1 MKKIVI
7 YPGRFQPMLPHHA
20 EVYNKLKAQF
30 PGAEVYVATSNKV
43 EGSKSPFNFEEK
55 KQIITQ
61 MHGIPEE
68 NIILAAN
75 PYLIDSYMKEF
86 DQKNTMVIFAV
97 GGKDEDRF
105 PMKNIDDSTGLNM
118 SLRGE
123 TRPTYYQMIN
133 TLEQHPALPMSDR
146 GYIYLAP
153 TVAGRGEVASA
164 SAFRKAFTSVE
175 DTEKRKEIF
184 QKYMGE
190 FNETIFSLLND
201 KLIGE
206 KMSEQLEVMKYLAGL
221 LNEAPPVN
229 FDADVD
235 TGMTNDEDDEYA
247 TKPGYEQDSMITQLG
262 KIIDSDDVAKDADAM
277 KIKKFTPVT
286 QVNTDDGQAVDVT
299 PAEAKAL
306 KQMMEMLSSARM
318 GEEQSPREK
327 FLDAIQTSKGLKN
340 MIDFAYDKQIV
351 QKNETFV
358 TSDMNL
364 DDIRESYGIDER
376 DMCHSKTHDCA
387 TLVIHPTWGEGKPV
401 YESHA
406 VPTEDGYVAWYDVE
420 FEHGIEKEV
429 PAEDMEIIT
438 LAEHGVKASKKN
450 EKFKPHMMYDP
461 KTGKGEMAKKEEDHI
476 RLAKKGYVHDK
487 PKMDERAE
495 CHSKTHD
502 CATLVIHPEWG
513 EGKPVYESHAVPTDD
528 GYVAWYDV
536 EFEHGIE
543 KEVPAE
549 DMEIIKL
556 AEHGAKEGM
565 KKKKKK
571 KVSKKVDERALCHS
585 KKHDC
590 ATVVFHEEYGIG
602 KPLYEKHAIP
612 TDDGY
617 VAWYDVEFKHG
628 IEEQMSA
635 DDMEIIDM
643 AEHGTTASKEYDNDT
658 KLMAG
663 RLKDVIIDA
672 MQMDKEEF
680 DAEYKGMFDYD
691 ELNKTY
697 NEEHP
702 EYVPSEEPS
711 QEDMERGYK
720 EESAPFGEPSEDD
733 QMYEEMMDVYE
744 KGGEPALAKHL
755 GMSDKELDEEID
767 EWCRDNNKHPDDDR
781 DEAIQGVCEDMIH
794 NRDRKDYGSAMYDE
808 ALEELKKLAGLV

>member
-1 MKKIVI
+1 MKKVVI

-20 EVYNKLKAQF
+20 EVYSKLQAQF

-153 TVAGRGEVASA
+153 TVAGGGEVASA

-206 KMSEQLEVMKYLAGL
+206 KMSEQLEIMKYLAGM

-235 TGMTNDEDDEYA
+235 TGMTNDDDDEYA

-262 KIIDSDDVAKDADAM
+262 KIIDSDDVSKDADAM
-277 KIKKFTPVT
+277 KIKKFTPVSK
-286 QVNTDDGQAVDVT
+286 VMTDDNASVDVS

-306 KQMMEMLSSARM
+306 KKMMDMLSSARM

-327 FLDAIQTSKGLKN
+327 FLDAIQQKKGLLN
-340 MIDFAYDKQIV
+340 MIDFAYDKNIV
-351 QKNETFV
+351 QQFKEETFV
-358 TSDMNL
+358 APDMNL

-387 TLVIHPTWGEGKPV
+387 TKVIHPEWGEGKPM

-406 VPTEDGYVAWYDVE
+406 VPTDEGYVAWYDVE

-438 LAEHGVKASKKN
+438 LAEHGV
-450 EKFKPHMMYDP
+450 
-461 KTGKGEMAKKEEDHI
+461 
-476 RLAKKGYVHDK
+476 
-487 PKMDERAE
+487 
-495 CHSKTHD
+495 
-502 CATLVIHPEWG
+502 
-513 EGKPVYESHAVPTDD
+513 
-528 GYVAWYDV
+528 
-536 EFEHGIE
+536 
-543 KEVPAE
+543 
-549 DMEIIKL
+549 
-556 AEHGAKEGM
+556 
-565 KKKKKK
+565 
-571 KVSKKVDERALCHS
+571 
-585 KKHDC
+585 
-590 ATVVFHEEYGIG
+590 
-602 KPLYEKHAIP
+602 
-612 TDDGY
+612 
-617 VAWYDVEFKHG
+617 
-628 IEEQMSA
+628 
-635 DDMEIIDM
+635 
-643 AEHGTTASKEYDNDT
+643 TASKEYDNDT

-672 MQMDKEEF
+672 LQMDKEEF
-680 DAEYKGMFDYD
+680 DAEYKGSFDYD

-702 EYVPSEEPS
+702 EYVPSDAGEPS
-711 QEDMERGYK
+711 QEEMEKGYK
-720 EESAPFGEPSEDD
+720 DESAPFGEPSQED
-733 QMYEEMMDVYE
+733 QMYQDLMDAYE
-744 KGGEPALAKHL
+744 KGGEEALADELKISIEEL
-755 GMSDKELDEEID
+755 SDEID
-767 EWCRDNNKHPDDDR
+767 EYGREHGLHSDDDR
-781 DEAIQGVCEDMIH
+781 DEIIQGVIEDTVH
-794 NRDRKDYGSAMYDE
+794 NADFKDHGEPDYEM
-808 ALEELKKLAGLV
+808 EELKKLAGLV

>member
-1 MKKIVI
+1 MKKVVI

-20 EVYNKLKAQF
+20 EVYSKLQAQF

-43 EGSKSPFNFEEK
+43 EGSKSPFSFEEK

-61 MHGIPEE
+61 MHGIPED

-153 TVAGRGEVASA
+153 TVAGGGEVASA

-206 KMSEQLEVMKYLAGL
+206 KMSEQLEIMKYLAGM

-235 TGMTNDEDDEYA
+235 TGMTNDDDDEYA

-262 KIIDSDDVAKDADAM
+262 KIIDSDDVSKDADAM
-277 KIKKFTPVT
+277 KIKKFTPVSK
-286 QVNTDDGQAVDVT
+286 VMTDDNASVDVS

-306 KQMMEMLSSARM
+306 KKMMDMLSSARM

-327 FLDAIQTSKGLKN
+327 FLDAIQQKKGLLN
-340 MIDFAYDKQIV
+340 MIDFAYDKNIV
-351 QKNETFV
+351 QQFKEETFV
-358 TSDMNL
+358 APDMNL

-387 TLVIHPTWGEGKPV
+387 TKVIHPEWGEGKPM

-406 VPTEDGYVAWYDVE
+406 VPTDEGYVAWYDVE

-438 LAEHGVKASKKN
+438 LAEHGV
-450 EKFKPHMMYDP
+450 
-461 KTGKGEMAKKEEDHI
+461 
-476 RLAKKGYVHDK
+476 
-487 PKMDERAE
+487 
-495 CHSKTHD
+495 
-502 CATLVIHPEWG
+502 
-513 EGKPVYESHAVPTDD
+513 
-528 GYVAWYDV
+528 
-536 EFEHGIE
+536 
-543 KEVPAE
+543 
-549 DMEIIKL
+549 
-556 AEHGAKEGM
+556 
-565 KKKKKK
+565 
-571 KVSKKVDERALCHS
+571 
-585 KKHDC
+585 
-590 ATVVFHEEYGIG
+590 
-602 KPLYEKHAIP
+602 
-612 TDDGY
+612 
-617 VAWYDVEFKHG
+617 
-628 IEEQMSA
+628 
-635 DDMEIIDM
+635 
-643 AEHGTTASKEYDNDT
+643 TASKEYDNDT

-672 MQMDKEEF
+672 LQMEKDEF

-702 EYVPSEEPS
+702 EYVPSDAGEPS
-711 QEDMERGYK
+711 QEEMEKGYK
-720 EESAPFGEPSEDD
+720 DESAPFGEPSQED
-733 QMYEEMMDVYE
+733 QMYQDLMDAYE
-744 KGGEPALAKHL
+744 KGGEEALADELKISIEEL
-755 GMSDKELDEEID
+755 SDEID
-767 EWCRDNNKHPDDDR
+767 EYGREHGLHSDDDR
-781 DEAIQGVCEDMIH
+781 DEIIQGYVEDVVH
-794 NRDRKDYGSAMYDE
+794 NADFKDHGEYDYE
-808 ALEELKKLAGLV
+808 MEEIKKLAGLV

>member
-1 MKKIVI
+1 MKKVVI

-43 EGSKSPFNFEEK
+43 EGSKSPFSFEEK

-61 MHGIPEE
+61 MHGIPDE

-153 TVAGRGEVASA
+153 TVAGGGEVASA

-190 FNETIFSLLND
+190 FNETIFSLLNN

-206 KMSEQLEVMKYLAGL
+206 KMSEQLDVMKYLAGL

-235 TGMTNDEDDEYA
+235 TGMTNDDDEEYA

-262 KIIDSDDVAKDADAM
+262 KIIDSDDVSKDVDAM
-277 KIKKFTPVT
+277 KIKKFTPVSK
-286 QVNTDDGQAVDVT
+286 VMTDDNVSVEVS

-306 KQMMEMLSSARM
+306 KKMMDMLSSARM

-327 FLDAIQTSKGLKN
+327 FLDAIQQRKGLLN
-340 MIDFAYDKQIV
+340 MIDFAYDKKIV
-351 QKNETFV
+351 QQFKEETFV
-358 TSDMNL
+358 APDMNL

-387 TLVIHPTWGEGKPV
+387 TLVIHPEWGEGKPV

-406 VPTEDGYVAWYDVE
+406 VPTDEGYVAWYDVE

-438 LAEHGVKASKKN
+438 LAEHGLKSGKD
-450 EKFKPHMMYDP
+450 FTPHMMYHP
-461 KTGKGEMAKKEEDHI
+461 KTGKGEMANKEEDHI

-487 PKMDERAE
+487 KDV
-495 CHSKTHD
+495 K
-502 CATLVIHPEWG
+502 
-513 EGKPVYESHAVPTDD
+513 KES
-528 GYVAWYDV
+528 
-536 EFEHGIE
+536 IE
-543 KEVPAE
+543 
-549 DMEIIKL
+549 I
-556 AEHGAKEGM
+556 
-565 KKKKKK
+565 
-571 KVSKKVDERALCHS
+571 DERALCHS
-585 KKHDC
+585 KTHDC

-643 AEHGTTASKEYDNDT
+643 AEHGTKASKEYDNDV

-702 EYVPSEEPS
+702 DYVPSQEP
-711 QEDMERGYK
+711 DM
-720 EESAPFGEPSEDD
+720 EESAPFGEPSQEDELYD
-733 QMYEEMMDVYE
+733 RLITAYGNGEEDLAEVMGLSIEELDDEINEYGRE
-744 KGGEPALAKHL
+744 KGLHA
-755 GMSDKELDEEID
+755 
-767 EWCRDNNKHPDDDR
+767 DDDR
-781 DEAIQGVCEDMIH
+781 DEIIQGVIEDTV
-794 NRDRKDYGSAMYDE
+794 NNADFKDHGAAMYDE
-808 ALEELKKLAGLV
+808 ALAELKKLAGLV

>member
-1 MKKIVI
+1 MKKVVI

-43 EGSKSPFNFEEK
+43 EGSKSPFSFEEK

-61 MHGIPEE
+61 MHGIPDE

-153 TVAGRGEVASA
+153 TVAGGGEVASA

-190 FNETIFSLLND
+190 FNETIFSLLNN

-206 KMSEQLEVMKYLAGL
+206 KMSEQLDVMKYLAGL

-235 TGMTNDEDDEYA
+235 TGMTNDDDEEYA

-262 KIIDSDDVAKDADAM
+262 KIIDSDDVSKDVDAM
-277 KIKKFTPVT
+277 KIKKFTPVSK
-286 QVNTDDGQAVDVT
+286 VMTDDNVSVEVS

-306 KQMMEMLSSARM
+306 KKMMDMLSSARM

-327 FLDAIQTSKGLKN
+327 FLDAIQQRKGLLN
-340 MIDFAYDKQIV
+340 MIDFAYDKKIV
-351 QKNETFV
+351 QQFKEETFV
-358 TSDMNL
+358 APDMNL

-387 TLVIHPTWGEGKPV
+387 TLVIHPEWGEGKPV

-406 VPTEDGYVAWYDVE
+406 VPTDEGYVAWYDVE

-438 LAEHGVKASKKN
+438 LAEHGLKSGKD
-450 EKFKPHMMYDP
+450 FTPHMMYHP
-461 KTGKGEMAKKEEDHI
+461 KTGKGEMANKEEDHI

-487 PKMDERAE
+487 KDV
-495 CHSKTHD
+495 K
-502 CATLVIHPEWG
+502 
-513 EGKPVYESHAVPTDD
+513 KES
-528 GYVAWYDV
+528 
-536 EFEHGIE
+536 IE
-543 KEVPAE
+543 
-549 DMEIIKL
+549 I
-556 AEHGAKEGM
+556 
-565 KKKKKK
+565 
-571 KVSKKVDERALCHS
+571 DERALCHS
-585 KKHDC
+585 KTHDC

-643 AEHGTTASKEYDNDT
+643 AEHGTKASKEYDNDV

-702 EYVPSEEPS
+702 DYVPSQEP
-711 QEDMERGYK
+711 DM
-720 EESAPFGEPSEDD
+720 EESAPFGEPSQEDELYD
-733 QMYEEMMDVYE
+733 RLITAYENGEENLAEVMGLSIEELDDEINEYGRE
-744 KGGEPALAKHL
+744 KGLHA
-755 GMSDKELDEEID
+755 
-767 EWCRDNNKHPDDDR
+767 DDDR
-781 DEAIQGVCEDMIH
+781 DEIIQGVIEDTV
-794 NRDRKDYGSAMYDE
+794 NNADFKDHGAAMYDE
-808 ALEELKKLAGLV
+808 ALAELKKLAGLV

>member
-1 MKKIVI
+1 MKKVVI

-43 EGSKSPFNFEEK
+43 EGSKSPFSFEEK

-61 MHGIPEE
+61 MHGIPDE

-153 TVAGRGEVASA
+153 TVAGGGEVASA

-190 FNETIFSLLND
+190 FNETIFSLLNN

-206 KMSEQLEVMKYLAGL
+206 KMSEQLDVMKYLAGL

-235 TGMTNDEDDEYA
+235 TGMTNDDDEEYA

-262 KIIDSDDVAKDADAM
+262 KIIDSDDVSKDVDAM
-277 KIKKFTPVT
+277 KIKKFTPVSK
-286 QVNTDDGQAVDVT
+286 VMTDDNASVDVS

-306 KQMMEMLSSARM
+306 KKMMDMLSSARM

-327 FLDAIQTSKGLKN
+327 FLDAIQQRKGLLN
-340 MIDFAYDKQIV
+340 MIDFAYDKKIV
-351 QKNETFV
+351 QQFKEETFV
-358 TSDMNL
+358 APDMNL

-387 TLVIHPTWGEGKPV
+387 TLVIHPEWGEGKPV

-406 VPTEDGYVAWYDVE
+406 VPTDEGYVAWYDVE

-438 LAEHGVKASKKN
+438 LAEHGLKSGKD
-450 EKFKPHMMYDP
+450 FTPHMMYHP
-461 KTGKGEMAKKEEDHI
+461 KTGKGEMANKEEDHI

-487 PKMDERAE
+487 KDV
-495 CHSKTHD
+495 K
-502 CATLVIHPEWG
+502 
-513 EGKPVYESHAVPTDD
+513 KES
-528 GYVAWYDV
+528 
-536 EFEHGIE
+536 IE
-543 KEVPAE
+543 
-549 DMEIIKL
+549 I
-556 AEHGAKEGM
+556 
-565 KKKKKK
+565 
-571 KVSKKVDERALCHS
+571 DERALCHS
-585 KKHDC
+585 KTHDC

-643 AEHGTTASKEYDNDT
+643 AEHGTKASKEYDNDV

-702 EYVPSEEPS
+702 DYVPSQEP
-711 QEDMERGYK
+711 DM
-720 EESAPFGEPSEDD
+720 EESAPFGEPSQEDMLYD
-733 QMYEEMMDVYE
+733 KLMDAYNKSEEN
-744 KGGEPALAKHL
+744 LAEVM
-755 GMSDKELDEEID
+755 GVSMSELDDEIN
-767 EWCRDNNKHPDDDR
+767 EWCRENGKHADDDR
-781 DEAIQGVCEDMIH
+781 DEAIQGVIEDTVH
-794 NRDRKDYGSAMYDE
+794 NADFKDHGGAMYDE
-808 ALEELKKLAGLV
+808 ALAELKKLAGLV

>member
-1 MKKIVI
+1 MKKVVI

-43 EGSKSPFNFEEK
+43 EGSKSPFSFEEK

-61 MHGIPEE
+61 MHGIPDE

-153 TVAGRGEVASA
+153 TVAGGGEVASA

-190 FNETIFSLLND
+190 FNETIFSLLNN

-206 KMSEQLEVMKYLAGL
+206 KMSEQLDVMKYLAGL

-235 TGMTNDEDDEYA
+235 TGMTNDDDDEYA

-262 KIIDSDDVAKDADAM
+262 KIIDSDDVSKDVDAM
-277 KIKKFTPVT
+277 KIKKFTPVSK
-286 QVNTDDGQAVDVT
+286 VMTDDNASVDVS

-306 KQMMEMLSSARM
+306 KKMMDMLSSARM

-327 FLDAIQTSKGLKN
+327 FLDAIQQKKGLLN
-340 MIDFAYDKQIV
+340 MIDFAYDKNIV
-351 QKNETFV
+351 QQFKEETFV
-358 TSDMNL
+358 APDMNL

-387 TLVIHPTWGEGKPV
+387 TLVIHPEWGEGKPV

-406 VPTEDGYVAWYDVE
+406 VPTDEGYVAWYDVE

-438 LAEHGVKASKKN
+438 LAEHGLKSGKD
-450 EKFKPHMMYDP
+450 FTPHMMYHP
-461 KTGKGEMAKKEEDHI
+461 KTGKGEMANKEEDHI

-643 AEHGTTASKEYDNDT
+643 AEHGTKASKEYDNDV

-702 EYVPSEEPS
+702 EYVPSEEP
-711 QEDMERGYK
+711 DM

-733 QMYEEMMDVYE
+733 QMYEEMMDVYD

-794 NRDRKDYGSAMYDE
+794 NRDRKDHGGAMYDE

>member
-1 MKKIVI
+1 MKKVVI

-20 EVYNKLKAQF
+20 EVYSKLQAQF

-43 EGSKSPFNFEEK
+43 EGSKSPFSFEEK

-61 MHGIPEE
+61 MHGIPED

-153 TVAGRGEVASA
+153 TVAGGGEVASA

-206 KMSEQLEVMKYLAGL
+206 KMSEQLEIMKYLAGM

-229 FDADVD
+229 FDAEVD
-235 TGMTNDEDDEYA
+235 TGMTNDDDDEYA

-262 KIIDSDDVAKDADAM
+262 KIIDSDDVSQDADAM

-286 QVNTDDGQAVDVT
+286 QVKTDDGQSVDVS

-351 QKNETFV
+351 QKNENFV

-364 DDIRESYGIDER
+364 DDIRESYDIDER

-387 TLVIHPTWGEGKPV
+387 TKVIHPKWGEGKPM

-406 VPTEDGYVAWYDVE
+406 VPTDEGYVAWYDVE

-438 LAEHGVKASKKN
+438 LAEHGV
-450 EKFKPHMMYDP
+450 
-461 KTGKGEMAKKEEDHI
+461 
-476 RLAKKGYVHDK
+476 
-487 PKMDERAE
+487 
-495 CHSKTHD
+495 
-502 CATLVIHPEWG
+502 
-513 EGKPVYESHAVPTDD
+513 
-528 GYVAWYDV
+528 
-536 EFEHGIE
+536 
-543 KEVPAE
+543 
-549 DMEIIKL
+549 
-556 AEHGAKEGM
+556 
-565 KKKKKK
+565 
-571 KVSKKVDERALCHS
+571 
-585 KKHDC
+585 
-590 ATVVFHEEYGIG
+590 
-602 KPLYEKHAIP
+602 
-612 TDDGY
+612 
-617 VAWYDVEFKHG
+617 
-628 IEEQMSA
+628 
-635 DDMEIIDM
+635 
-643 AEHGTTASKEYDNDT
+643 TASKEYDNDT

-672 MQMDKEEF
+672 LQMDKEDF
-680 DAEYKGMFDYD
+680 DAEYKGSFDYD

-702 EYVPSEEPS
+702 EYVPSDAGEPS
-711 QEDMERGYK
+711 QEEMEKGYK
-720 EESAPFGEPSEDD
+720 DESAPFGEPSQED
-733 QMYEEMMDVYE
+733 QMYQDLMDAYE
-744 KGGEPALAKHL
+744 KGGEEALAE
-755 GMSDKELDEEID
+755 ELKISIEELNDEID
-767 EWCRDNNKHPDDDR
+767 EYGREHGLHSDDDR
-781 DEAIQGVCEDMIH
+781 DEIIQGYVEDVVH
-794 NRDRKDYGSAMYDE
+794 NADFKDHGEYDFE
-808 ALEELKKLAGLV
+808 MEEIKKLAGLV

>member
-1 MKKIVI
+1 MKKVVI

-20 EVYNKLKAQF
+20 EVYSKLQAQF

-43 EGSKSPFNFEEK
+43 EGSKSPFSFEEK

-61 MHGIPEE
+61 MHGIPED

-153 TVAGRGEVASA
+153 TVAGGGEVASA

-206 KMSEQLEVMKYLAGL
+206 KMSEQLEIMKYLAGM

-229 FDADVD
+229 FDAEVD
-235 TGMTNDEDDEYA
+235 TGMTNDDDDEYA

-262 KIIDSDDVAKDADAM
+262 KIIDSDDVSQDADAM

-286 QVNTDDGQAVDVT
+286 QVKTDDGQSVDVS

-351 QKNETFV
+351 QKNENFV

-364 DDIRESYGIDER
+364 DDIRESYDIDER

-387 TLVIHPTWGEGKPV
+387 TKVIHPKWGEGKPM

-406 VPTEDGYVAWYDVE
+406 VPTDEGYVAWYDVE

-438 LAEHGVKASKKN
+438 LAEHGV
-450 EKFKPHMMYDP
+450 
-461 KTGKGEMAKKEEDHI
+461 
-476 RLAKKGYVHDK
+476 
-487 PKMDERAE
+487 
-495 CHSKTHD
+495 
-502 CATLVIHPEWG
+502 
-513 EGKPVYESHAVPTDD
+513 
-528 GYVAWYDV
+528 
-536 EFEHGIE
+536 
-543 KEVPAE
+543 
-549 DMEIIKL
+549 
-556 AEHGAKEGM
+556 
-565 KKKKKK
+565 
-571 KVSKKVDERALCHS
+571 
-585 KKHDC
+585 
-590 ATVVFHEEYGIG
+590 
-602 KPLYEKHAIP
+602 
-612 TDDGY
+612 
-617 VAWYDVEFKHG
+617 
-628 IEEQMSA
+628 
-635 DDMEIIDM
+635 
-643 AEHGTTASKEYDNDT
+643 TASKEYDNDT

-672 MQMDKEEF
+672 LQMDKEDF
-680 DAEYKGMFDYD
+680 DAEYKGSFDYD

-702 EYVPSEEPS
+702 EYVPSDAGEPS
-711 QEDMERGYK
+711 QEEMEKGYK
-720 EESAPFGEPSEDD
+720 DESAPFGEPSQED
-733 QMYEEMMDVYE
+733 QMYQDLMDAYE
-744 KGGEPALAKHL
+744 KGGEEALAE
-755 GMSDKELDEEID
+755 ELKISIEELNDEID
-767 EWCRDNNKHPDDDR
+767 EYGREHGLHSDDDR
-781 DEAIQGVCEDMIH
+781 DEIIQGYVEDVVH
-794 NRDRKDYGSAMYDE
+794 NADFKDHGEYDYE
-808 ALEELKKLAGLV
+808 MEEIKKLAGLV

>member
-1 MKKIVI
+1 MKKVII

-20 EVYNKLKAQF
+20 EVYNRLKSQF
-30 PGAEVYVATSNKV
+30 AGAEVYVATSNKV

-55 KQIITQ
+55 KAIMTG

-105 PMKNIDDSTGLNM
+105 PMRNIDDKSGLNM
-118 SLRGE
+118 TTRGE

-133 TLEQHPALPMSDR
+133 TLKQHPALPMSDR

-153 TVAGRGEVASA
+153 TVAGGGEVASA

-175 DTEKRKEIF
+175 DTEKRKEVF

-190 FNETIFSLLND
+190 YNETIFNLFNN

-206 KMSEQLEVMKYLAGL
+206 KMSEQLEIMKYLAGL
-221 LNEAPPVN
+221 LNEAPVN

-235 TGMTNDEDDEYA
+235 TGMKDDEDDEYA

-262 KIIDSDDVAKDADAM
+262 KIIDSDDVAKDAEAM

-286 QVNTDDGQAVDVT
+286 SVQTDDGQSVDVS

-306 KQMMEMLSSARM
+306 KKMMDMLSSARM

-327 FLDAIQTSKGLKN
+327 FLDAIQQSEGLRN
-340 MIDFAYDKQIV
+340 MLDFAYDKNIV
-351 QKNETFV
+351 QKTESFV
-358 TSDMNL
+358 APDMNL

-376 DMCHSKTHDCA
+376 
-387 TLVIHPTWGEGKPV
+387 E
-401 YESHA
+401 
-406 VPTEDGYVAWYDVE
+406 
-420 FEHGIEKEV
+420 
-429 PAEDMEIIT
+429 
-438 LAEHGVKASKKN
+438 
-450 EKFKPHMMYDP
+450 
-461 KTGKGEMAKKEEDHI
+461 
-476 RLAKKGYVHDK
+476 
-487 PKMDERAE
+487 E
-495 CHSKTHD
+495 CHSKDHD

-513 EGKPVYESHAVPTDD
+513 EGKPVYESHAVPTDE

-556 AEHGAKEGM
+556 AEHGG
-565 KKKKKK
+565 KK
-571 KVSKKVDERALCHS
+571 KVNASKFKKHMMYDPKTGKGEMANKPEDHERLAKKGYVHEKPKMDERAECHS
-585 KKHDC
+585 KRHDC
-590 ATVVFHEEYGIG
+590 ATVVWHPEFGIG
-602 KPLYEKHAIP
+602 KPIYESHAVP
-612 TDDGY
+612 TDEGF
-617 VAWYDVEFKHG
+617 VEWYDVEFKHG
-628 IEEQMSA
+628 IEKEVMA
-635 DDMEIIDM
+635 EDMEIMQM
-643 AEHGTTASKEYDNDT
+643 AEHGVTASKEYDNDT

-672 MQMDKEEF
+672 LQMDKDEF

-702 EYVPSEEPS
+702 EYVPSDAGEPS
-711 QEDMERGYK
+711 QEEMEKGYK
-720 EESAPFGEPSEDD
+720 DESAPFGEPSQEDELHD
-733 QMYEEMMDVYE
+733 RLITAYENSEED
-744 KGGEPALAKHL
+744 LAEVMGLSIEEL
-755 GMSDKELDEEID
+755 GDEID
-767 EWCRDNNKHPDDDR
+767 EYGREHGLHSDDDR
-781 DEAIQGVCEDMIH
+781 DEIIQGVIEDTVH
-794 NRDRKDYGSAMYDE
+794 NADFKDHGEPDYEM
-808 ALEELKKLAGLV
+808 EELKKLAGLV

>member
-1 MKKIVI
+1 MKKVII

-20 EVYNKLKAQF
+20 EVYNRLKSQF
-30 PGAEVYVATSNKV
+30 AGAEVYVATSNKV

-55 KQIITQ
+55 KAIMTG

-105 PMKNIDDSTGLNM
+105 PMRNIDDKSGLNM
-118 SLRGE
+118 TTRGE

-133 TLEQHPALPMSDR
+133 TLKQHPALPMSDR

-153 TVAGRGEVASA
+153 TVAGGGEVASA

-175 DTEKRKEIF
+175 DTEKRKEVF

-190 FNETIFSLLND
+190 YNETIFNLFNN

-206 KMSEQLEVMKYLAGL
+206 KMSEQLEIMKYLAGL
-221 LNEAPPVN
+221 LNEAPVN

-235 TGMTNDEDDEYA
+235 TGMKDDEDDEYA

-262 KIIDSDDVAKDADAM
+262 KIIDSDDVAKDAEAM

-286 QVNTDDGQAVDVT
+286 SVQTDDGQSVDVS

-306 KQMMEMLSSARM
+306 KKMMDMLSSARM

-327 FLDAIQTSKGLKN
+327 FLDAIQQSEGLRN
-340 MIDFAYDKQIV
+340 MLDFAYDKNIV
-351 QKNETFV
+351 QKTESFV
-358 TSDMNL
+358 APDMNL

-376 DMCHSKTHDCA
+376 
-387 TLVIHPTWGEGKPV
+387 E
-401 YESHA
+401 
-406 VPTEDGYVAWYDVE
+406 
-420 FEHGIEKEV
+420 
-429 PAEDMEIIT
+429 
-438 LAEHGVKASKKN
+438 
-450 EKFKPHMMYDP
+450 
-461 KTGKGEMAKKEEDHI
+461 
-476 RLAKKGYVHDK
+476 
-487 PKMDERAE
+487 E
-495 CHSKTHD
+495 CHSKDHD
-502 CATLVIHPEWG
+502 CAPLVIHPEWG
-513 EGKPVYESHAVPTDD
+513 EGKPVYESNAVPTDE

-556 AEHGAKEGM
+556 AEHGG
-565 KKKKKK
+565 KK
-571 KVSKKVDERALCHS
+571 KVNASKFKKHMMYDPKTGKGEMANKPEDHERLAKKGYVHEKPKMDERAECHS
-585 KKHDC
+585 KRHDC
-590 ATVVFHEEYGIG
+590 ATVVWHPEFGIG
-602 KPLYEKHAIP
+602 KPIYESHAVP
-612 TDDGY
+612 TDEGF
-617 VAWYDVEFKHG
+617 VEWYDVEFKHG
-628 IEEQMSA
+628 IEKEVMA
-635 DDMEIIDM
+635 EDMEIMQM
-643 AEHGTTASKEYDNDT
+643 AEHGVTASKEYDNDT

-672 MQMDKEEF
+672 LQMDKDEF

-702 EYVPSEEPS
+702 EYVPSEEP
-711 QEDMERGYK
+711 DM
-720 EESAPFGEPSEDD
+720 EESAPFGEPSQDD
-733 QMYEEMMDVYE
+733 QMYEEMMDAYD
-744 KGGEPALAKHL
+744 KGGEEGLAKHL
-755 GMSDKELDEEID
+755 GMSDKELDMEID
-767 EWCRDNNKHPDDDR
+767 EWCRENNKHPDDDR
-781 DEAIQGVCEDMIH
+781 DEAIQGVCEDMIA
-794 NRDRKDYGSAMYDE
+794 NRDVKDYGSAMYDE

>member
-1 MKKIVI
+1 MKKVVI

-20 EVYNKLKAQF
+20 EVYSKLQAQF

-43 EGSKSPFNFEEK
+43 EGSKSPFSFEEK

-61 MHGIPEE
+61 MHGIPED

-153 TVAGRGEVASA
+153 TVAGGGEVASA

-206 KMSEQLEVMKYLAGL
+206 KMSEQLEIMKYLAGM

-235 TGMTNDEDDEYA
+235 TGMTNDDDDEYA

-262 KIIDSDDVAKDADAM
+262 KIIDSDDVSKDADAM
-277 KIKKFTPVT
+277 KIKKFTPVSK
-286 QVNTDDGQAVDVT
+286 VMTDDNASVDVS

-306 KQMMEMLSSARM
+306 KKMMDMLSSARM

-327 FLDAIQTSKGLKN
+327 FLDAIQQKKGLLN
-340 MIDFAYDKQIV
+340 MIDFAYDKNIV
-351 QKNETFV
+351 QQFKEETFV
-358 TSDMNL
+358 APDMNL
-364 DDIRESYGIDER
+364 DEIRESYGIDER
-376 DMCHSKTHDCA
+376 
-387 TLVIHPTWGEGKPV
+387 E
-401 YESHA
+401 
-406 VPTEDGYVAWYDVE
+406 
-420 FEHGIEKEV
+420 
-429 PAEDMEIIT
+429 
-438 LAEHGVKASKKN
+438 
-450 EKFKPHMMYDP
+450 
-461 KTGKGEMAKKEEDHI
+461 
-476 RLAKKGYVHDK
+476 
-487 PKMDERAE
+487 E
-495 CHSKTHD
+495 CHSKDHD

-513 EGKPVYESHAVPTDD
+513 EGKPVYESHAVPTDE

-556 AEHGAKEGM
+556 AEHGG
-565 KKKKKK
+565 KK
-571 KVSKKVDERALCHS
+571 KVNASKFKKHMMYDPKTGKGEMANKPEDHERLAKKGYVHEKPKMDERAECHS
-585 KKHDC
+585 KRHDC
-590 ATVVFHEEYGIG
+590 ATVVWHPDFGIG
-602 KPLYEKHAIP
+602 KPIYESHAVP
-612 TDDGY
+612 TDEGF
-617 VAWYDVEFKHG
+617 VEWYDVEFKHG
-628 IEEQMSA
+628 IEKEVMA
-635 DDMEIIDM
+635 EDMEIMQM
-643 AEHGTTASKEYDNDT
+643 AEHGVTASKEYDNDT
-658 KLMAG
+658 ALMAG

-672 MQMDKEEF
+672 LQMEKDEF

-702 EYVPSEEPS
+702 EYVPSDAGEPS
-711 QEDMERGYK
+711 QEEMEKGYK
-720 EESAPFGEPSEDD
+720 DESAPFGEPSQED
-733 QMYEEMMDVYE
+733 QMYQDLMDAYE
-744 KGGEPALAKHL
+744 KGGEEALADELKISIEEL
-755 GMSDKELDEEID
+755 SDEID
-767 EWCRDNNKHPDDDR
+767 EYGREHGLHSDDDR
-781 DEAIQGVCEDMIH
+781 DEIIQGVIEDTVH
-794 NRDRKDYGSAMYDE
+794 NADFKDHGEPDYEM
-808 ALEELKKLAGLV
+808 EELKKLAGLV

>member
-1 MKKIVI
+1 MKKVVI

-20 EVYNKLKAQF
+20 EVYSKLQAQF

-43 EGSKSPFNFEEK
+43 EGSKSPFSFEEK

-61 MHGIPEE
+61 MHGIPED

-153 TVAGRGEVASA
+153 TVAGGGEVASA

-206 KMSEQLEVMKYLAGL
+206 KMSEQLEIMKYLAGM

-235 TGMTNDEDDEYA
+235 TGMTNDDDDEYA

-262 KIIDSDDVAKDADAM
+262 KIIDSDDVSKDADAM
-277 KIKKFTPVT
+277 KIKKFTPVSK
-286 QVNTDDGQAVDVT
+286 VMTDDNASVDVS

-306 KQMMEMLSSARM
+306 KKMMDMLSSARM

-327 FLDAIQTSKGLKN
+327 FLDAIQQKKGLLN
-340 MIDFAYDKQIV
+340 MIDFAYDKNIV
-351 QKNETFV
+351 QQFKEETFV
-358 TSDMNL
+358 APDMNL

-376 DMCHSKTHDCA
+376 
-387 TLVIHPTWGEGKPV
+387 E
-401 YESHA
+401 
-406 VPTEDGYVAWYDVE
+406 
-420 FEHGIEKEV
+420 
-429 PAEDMEIIT
+429 
-438 LAEHGVKASKKN
+438 
-450 EKFKPHMMYDP
+450 
-461 KTGKGEMAKKEEDHI
+461 
-476 RLAKKGYVHDK
+476 
-487 PKMDERAE
+487 E
-495 CHSKTHD
+495 CHSKDHD

-513 EGKPVYESHAVPTDD
+513 EGKPVYESHAVPTDE

-556 AEHGAKEGM
+556 AEHGG
-565 KKKKKK
+565 KK
-571 KVSKKVDERALCHS
+571 KVNASKFKKHMMYDPKTGKGEMANKPEDHERLAKKGYVHEKPKMDERAECHS
-585 KKHDC
+585 KRHDC
-590 ATVVFHEEYGIG
+590 ATVVWHPDFGIG
-602 KPLYEKHAIP
+602 KPIYESHAVP
-612 TDDGY
+612 TDEGF
-617 VAWYDVEFKHG
+617 VEWYDVEFKHG
-628 IEEQMSA
+628 IEKEVMA
-635 DDMEIIDM
+635 EDMEIMQM
-643 AEHGTTASKEYDNDT
+643 AEHGVTASKEYDNDT
-658 KLMAG
+658 ALMAG

-672 MQMDKEEF
+672 LQMEKDEF

-702 EYVPSEEPS
+702 EYVPSDAGEPS
-711 QEDMERGYK
+711 QEEMEKGYK
-720 EESAPFGEPSEDD
+720 DESAPFGEPSQED
-733 QMYEEMMDVYE
+733 QMYQDLMDAYE
-744 KGGEPALAKHL
+744 KGGEEALA
-755 GMSDKELDEEID
+755 DELKISIEELNDEID
-767 EWCRDNNKHPDDDR
+767 EYGREHGLHSDDDR
-781 DEAIQGVCEDMIH
+781 DEIIQGYVEDVVH
-794 NRDRKDYGSAMYDE
+794 NADFKDHGEYDYE
-808 ALEELKKLAGLV
+808 MEEIKKLAGLV